1 MGKDELNVRAARSRI
16 ADDEIHDD
24 ASRIGGVFEGL
35 RTHTCQWIS
44 AAGRFERM
52 RINNG
57 LPAIQ
62 LIKYG
67 IE

>member
-1 MGKDELNVRAARSRI
+1 MGKDELNVRAACGRI
-16 ADDEIHDD
+16 GDDEVHDD
-24 ASRIGGVFEGL
+24 TSRIGGVFERL

-44 AAGRFERM
+44 AAGRFDRM

-57 LPAIQ
+57 IPAIL